1 MAAVAA
7 IVAAGGGEGGMFVPG
22 APHLGGSARTRA
34 GRGSVLTIYVYMPPQ
49 SHSLHVYQ
57 LWSIIKVINKTAY
70 RKENLTILIFCEA
83 YSKKEKKCFFTFP
96 PVRCSWFWWN
106 TCFSPASSVV
116 EKQKRFAPI
125 KPFLSLLDPFLSFDS
140 DGRCDSC
147 KQSCCHFASFVSL
160 LQNNIWSFLW

>member
-7 IVAAGGGEGGMFVPG
+7 IVAAGGREGGMFVPG

-83 YSKKEKKCFFTFP
+83 YSKKEKKCF
-96 PVRCSWFWWN
+96 WWHRN
-106 TCFSPASSVV
+106 SSAMIANKLDMKLTHYTATSIYYKSHKCTNFNIKHFCNHISTCPL
-116 EKQKRFAPI
+116 
-125 KPFLSLLDPFLSFDS
+125 FLILV
-140 DGRCDSC
+140 
-147 KQSCCHFASFVSL
+147 KHL
-160 LQNNIWSFLW
+160 LQSELAV

>member
-1 MAAVAA
+1 
-7 IVAAGGGEGGMFVPG
+7 
-22 APHLGGSARTRA
+22 
-34 GRGSVLTIYVYMPPQ
+34 MPPQ

-83 YSKKEKKCFFTFP
+83 YSKKEKKCF
-96 PVRCSWFWWN
+96 WWHRN
-106 TCFSPASSVV
+106 SSAMIANKLDLKLTHYTATSIYYKSNKCTNFNIKHFCNHISTCPLFLILVKHLLQSDFSSVV
-116 EKQKRFAPI
+116 EKQRRFAPI